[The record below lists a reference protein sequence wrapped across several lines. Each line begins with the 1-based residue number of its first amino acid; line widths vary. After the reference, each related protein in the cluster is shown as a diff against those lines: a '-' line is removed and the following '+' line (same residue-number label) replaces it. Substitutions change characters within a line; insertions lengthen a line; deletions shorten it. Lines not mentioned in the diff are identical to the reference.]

1 MLSNMMKK
9 FNIGF
14 ENPNFE
20 FLALP
25 VQIRIKNC
33 EVVFITHQL
42 ILLVFIIGK
51 HPLLALTL
59 GPLNHSN

>member
-1 MLSNMMKK
+1 MLSNMTKK
-9 FNIGF
+9 INIGF

-25 VQIRIKNC
+25 VQIMIKNR
-33 EVVFITHQL
+33 EVVFITYQL
-42 ILLVFIIGK
+42 ILLVFLIGK